1 MSPLWYSPEL
11 LASVERQLLERVQTR
26 WADSIVSLELR
37 RDKSFIFVS
46 AVLAD
51 QSESEPLLRLR
62 FLGGANRWE
71 LAVYRRSPGVN
82 GGYRS
87 TFLADGRIGGTAQE
101 CLDRAL
107 ELRLPNQLE

>member
-11 LASVERQLLERVQTR
+11 LAGVERQLLERVQTR
-26 WADSIVSLELR
+26 WPDSVVSLELR
-37 RDKSFIFVS
+37 RHKSFIFVS
-46 AVLAD
+46 ALLTEK
-51 QSESEPLLRLR
+51 SESEPLLRLR

-71 LAVYRRSPGVN
+71 LAVYQSSPGAN